1 MGLTGASE
9 PPGNSPAAAAMI
21 LDALDDGLTGVE
33 AEPPVA
39 PVEAPEVDVEV
50 EADEALP
57 PAAPAVPGPLVN
69 VIPATSARREISFI
83 CASEARATSPSG

>member
-1 MGLTGASE
+1 
-9 PPGNSPAAAAMI
+9 MI
-21 LDALDDGLTGVE
+21 LDALDDGLTGVA
-33 AEPPVA
+33 AEPPAA

-57 PAAPAVPGPLVN
+57 PAAPAPPVPGPLVN